1 MKHAQKAKT
10 LIELSLYLP
19 KMKRHS
25 LEESEGKN
33 EINYECV

>member
-10 LIELSLYLP
+10 LIKLSLYLP
-19 KMKRHS
+19 KIKRHS
-25 LEESEGKN
+25 LRNQKEKN